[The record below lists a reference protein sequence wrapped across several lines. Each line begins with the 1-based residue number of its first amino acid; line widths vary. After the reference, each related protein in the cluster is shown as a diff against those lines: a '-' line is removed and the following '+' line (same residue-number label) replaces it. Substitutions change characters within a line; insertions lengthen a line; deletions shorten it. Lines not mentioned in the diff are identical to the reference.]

1 MKTIDCWIRVIR
13 KSSLH
18 WTRHVERSTLNFQFI
33 RFSLLNWTIN
43 NINASFTWIGFSSVN
58 KSKRLALTLFPLSSH
73 YFLFTF
79 LEFRFNVGSVC
90 ALVLSMYVCVCV
102 AFKMCIFI
110 IQARDRIERKMY
122 VLSWFFFFI
131 LSFTLIS
138 MYFHFGLQSIYFCV
152 LRRIGILISGSHYTN
167 KKLNRLRHK
176 CSTRFTSIWQRRRR
190 TDEERQRKLCK
201 YLKFSVGKES
211 MSRITLAHIYV

>member
-18 WTRHVERSTLNFQFI
+18 WTRHVERSTLNFQFL

-58 KSKRLALTLFPLSSH
+58 KSKWLALTLFPLSSH

-79 LEFRFNVGSVC
+79 LEFRFYVGSLC
-90 ALVLSMYVCVCV
+90 AVVLSMFVCV

-122 VLSWFFFFI
+122 VLSWFFFLF
-131 LSFTLIS
+131 S
-138 MYFHFGLQSIYFCV
+138 
-152 LRRIGILISGSHYTN
+152 RSHWFP
-167 KKLNRLRHK
+167 
-176 CSTRFTSIWQRRRR
+176 CIFTSDCSLFAFVYIAALAFWYQ
-190 TDEERQRKLCK
+190 
-201 YLKFSVGKES
+201 VH
-211 MSRITLAHIYV
+211 ITQTKS

>member
-90 ALVLSMYVCVCV
+90 ALVLSMYVCVCRIQNV
-102 AFKMCIFI
+102 YLYNSSKRQNREKDVRALLIFFLYSLVHI
-110 IQARDRIERKMY
+110 DFYVFSLRIAVYLLLCTPPHWHFDIR
-122 VLSWFFFFI
+122 
-131 LSFTLIS
+131 FTL
-138 MYFHFGLQSIYFCV
+138 HKQKAKSIA
-152 LRRIGILISGSHYTN
+152 TQM
-167 KKLNRLRHK
+167 LNTVHIDLAAAAAD
-176 CSTRFTSIWQRRRR
+176 RRRE
-190 TDEERQRKLCK
+190 TAEI
-201 YLKFSVGKES
+201 V
-211 MSRITLAHIYV
+211 